1 MIVFVL
7 TTMALALVDDASL
20 EWSNAVLIDPWTYTL
35 PVPDGFHAFDER
47 HFFGLGGPA
56 TATDLLWQFS
66 ADAGK
71 TWRNTS
77 TPGSVPHPDT
87 PLLRTAPG
95 VLQSLGGGL
104 FQTDEHGWRI
114 QNPKAYALLPDGSG
128 FSITAAPGGGLSHF
142 VNFTGVPAPGVNIS
156 GDAIIKS
163 GTRNYGVWMCRCV
176 DVWTCGY
183 RCVDVWMCGRVGH
196 VGRVDVW
203 ICRRVYEWMC
213 GCADVYIRV
222 RVRAFACACVR
233 DRSTLPPNM
242 HTRTHAHAHTHTCTR
257 TRTPPSPLAS
267 TPASMLLNFRSVH
280 TGMARAANGDWVL
293 QSDILWNGEQIY
305 SAHGTK
311 FSMMSSVSFTSS
323 DGGWSW
329 KFGGIIANASDV
341 HGNATDPAP
350 GTSPSEQIFAISTV
364 LSLGHA
370 HMSRREVSPSHKW
383 ALK

>member
-257 TRTPPSPLAS
+257 TRTPPLSPRFYPRIYAPQFPLRTHRHGARS
-267 TPASMLLNFRSVH
+267 ERRLGAAVRYPMERRANLLGTRYQVFDDELGVLHQLRRWLELEVWGH
-280 TGMARAANGDWVL
+280 YRKRIRRAR
-293 QSDILWNGEQIY
+293 
-305 SAHGTK
+305 
-311 FSMMSSVSFTSS
+311 
-323 DGGWSW
+323 
-329 KFGGIIANASDV
+329 
-341 HGNATDPAP
+341 
-350 GTSPSEQIFAISTV
+350 
-364 LSLGHA
+364 
-370 HMSRREVSPSHKW
+370 
-383 ALK
+383 